1 MFPEPMKPTL
11 YPIPALAA
19 GSVRRLFDVGGVAPA
34 STAWGADALRE
45 EGLGVE
51 MAGTTL
57 GEAAVAGTD
66 IDKRGR
72 GETRV
77 LNRRCPRSR
86 NAIMTHARVWCARG
100 GGRCVCFTGAGQRD
114 SEKCYFGCCR

>member
-51 MAGTTL
+51 MACGTTL
-57 GEAAVAGTD
+57 GEAAVAGAD
-66 IDKRGR
+66 IDKKRERGNAR
-72 GETRV
+72 AESTVSAFAECNNRRTRV
-77 LNRRCPRSR
+77 CGAL
-86 NAIMTHARVWCARG
+86 G
-100 GGRCVCFTGAGQRD
+100 GRRCVCVGQRD

>member
-51 MAGTTL
+51 MACGTTL
-57 GEAAVAGTD
+57 GEAVAAGAD
-66 IDKRGR
+66 IDKKRERG
-72 GETRV
+72 
-77 LNRRCPRSR
+77 
-86 NAIMTHARVWCARG
+86 NARAESSVPGVSAFAECSECGARPRVWCASPG
-100 GGRCVCFTGAGQRD
+100 VLCVRSAISAVVD
-114 SEKCYFGCCR
+114 DD